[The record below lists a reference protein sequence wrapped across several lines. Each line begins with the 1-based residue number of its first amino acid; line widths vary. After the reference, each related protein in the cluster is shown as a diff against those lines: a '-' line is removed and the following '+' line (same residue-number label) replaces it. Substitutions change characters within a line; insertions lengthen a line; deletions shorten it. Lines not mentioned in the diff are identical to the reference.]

1 MKNTITYPMSY
12 ALIPEDEMVYLGG
25 GSNASDNV
33 GNDVSGPVGVFGLL
47 GLGAV
52 GIGLLIYDISK
63 DRVRREYEK
72 KTGLSSRNP
81 DGSDTTDYINYD
93 KRAYVQ
99 NRTPYAAKSLF
110 LATGLLLTAGFAFF
124 LSDNFD

>member
-1 MKNTITYPMSY
+1 MKDTITYPMSY

-25 GSNASDNV
+25 GSNASDDV

-99 NRTPYAAKSLF
+99 NRTPYAAQSLF

>member
-25 GSNASDNV
+25 GSNASDDV

>member
-12 ALIPEDEMVYLGG
+12 ALIPEDEMVYLDG
-25 GSNASDNV
+25 GSNARDDV

-52 GIGLLIYDISK
+52 GIGLLIYDISE

-81 DGSDTTDYINYD
+81 DGSDTTDYLNYN

-99 NRTPYAAKSLF
+99 NRNPYATQSLF
-110 LATGLLLTAGFAFF
+110 LATGLILAAGFAFF

>member
-12 ALIPEDEMVYLGG
+12 AVIPEDEMVYLGG
-25 GSNASDNV
+25 GSYASDDV
-33 GNDVSGPVGVFGLL
+33 GHDVSGPVGVFGLL

-52 GIGLLIYDISK
+52 GIGLLIYNISEN
-63 DRVRREYEK
+63 RVRREYEK
-72 KTGLSSRNP
+72 KTGLSSQNP
-81 DGSDTTDYINYD
+81 DGSDTTDYLNYN

-110 LATGLLLTAGFAFF
+110 LATGLLLTAGCAFF
-124 LSDNFD
+124 LSDKFD

>member
-25 GSNASDNV
+25 GSNASDDV

-52 GIGLLIYDISK
+52 GIGLLIYDISE

-81 DGSDTTDYINYD
+81 DGSDTTDYLNYN

-99 NRTPYAAKSLF
+99 NRNPYATQSLI
-110 LATGLLLTAGFAFF
+110 LATGLILAAGFAFF

>member
-25 GSNASDNV
+25 GSNASDDV

-52 GIGLLIYDISK
+52 GIGLLIYDISE
-63 DRVRREYEK
+63 DLVRREYEK

-81 DGSDTTDYINYD
+81 DGSDTTDYLNYN

-99 NRTPYAAKSLF
+99 NRNLYATQSLF
-110 LATGLLLTAGFAFF
+110 LATGLILAAGFAFF

>member
-25 GSNASDNV
+25 GSNASDDV

-52 GIGLLIYDISK
+52 GIGLLIYDISE

-81 DGSDTTDYINYD
+81 DGSDTTDYLNYN

-99 NRTPYAAKSLF
+99 NRNPYSTQSLF
-110 LATGLLLTAGFAFF
+110 LATGLILAAGFAFF

>member
-25 GSNASDNV
+25 GSNASDDV

-52 GIGLLIYDISK
+52 GIGLLIYDISE

-81 DGSDTTDYINYD
+81 DGSDTTDYLNYN
-93 KRAYVQ
+93 KRAYVH
-99 NRTPYAAKSLF
+99 NRNPYATQSLF
-110 LATGLLLTAGFAFF
+110 LATGLILAAGFAFF